1 MSIKDIR
8 DEIDKLDAQILKL
21 LNKRANNAIKI
32 GKLKGEEK
40 KPVYAPGREKHVI
53 DKLKEQN
60 TGPLSERN
68 ITAIFNEIISASR
81 SLESTLRVGYLGPEG
96 TFTHNAAIMNFGKSV
111 DYLTLPTISEVFYA
125 MDKGTID
132 FGVVPIENSINGAV
146 GQTYDMFMQ
155 TDFKIVAEVT
165 SKITHSLLSNGRLND
180 ITRVY
185 SKDQAIAQCRG
196 WISAHLPNA
205 ELIEVASTA
214 QGAVMAAKDP
224 KCAAIGSQL
233 LAGIHKM
240 DVVAERIEDEP
251 GNTTRFVVIGDQ
263 IPAASGKD
271 KTSLM
276 LSIIDKPGALSEILA
291 PFQDNNINLTK
302 IESRP
307 SRRKAW
313 DYLFFLDFLGHY
325 NSKKV
330 QGMLKHIEK
339 YCVFLRVLGSYPY
352 KPLDF

>member
-8 DEIDKLDAQILKL
+8 DEIDKLDARILKL
-21 LNKRANNAIKI
+21 LNKRAGNAIKI
-32 GKLKGEEK
+32 GTLKGTEK
-40 KPVYAPGREKHVI
+40 KPVYAPGREKNVI

-60 TGPLSERN
+60 TGPLSDRN

-111 DYLTLPTISEVFYA
+111 DYMTLPSISEVFYA
-125 MDKGTID
+125 MDKGNID

-155 TDFKIVAEVT
+155 TDLKIVAEVT
-165 SKITHSLLSNGRLND
+165 SKITHSLLSKGKLQN
-180 ITRVY
+180 ITRIY

-196 WISAHLPNA
+196 WISAHLPKA
-205 ELIEVASTA
+205 ELLEVASTA
-214 QGAVMAAKDP
+214 HGAVMASKDS
-224 KCAAIGSQL
+224 KHAAIGSQL

-330 QGMLKHIEK
+330 QAMLKHIEK

>member
-8 DEIDKLDAQILKL
+8 DEIDNLDIRILKL

-32 GKLKGEEK
+32 GKLKGVEK
-40 KPVYAPGREKHVI
+40 KPVYAPGREKHVT
-53 DKLKEQN
+53 DRLKEEN
-60 TGPLSERN
+60 SGPLSDRN
-68 ITAIFNEIISASR
+68 VTAIFNEIISASR
-81 SLESTLRVGYLGPEG
+81 SLESTLRIGYLGPEG

-111 DYLTLPTISEVFYA
+111 DYMTVSTIPEIFHTL
-125 MDKGTID
+125 DKGNID

-155 TDFKIVAEVT
+155 TDLKIVAEVT
-165 SKITHSLLSNGRLND
+165 SKITHSLLSKGKLGD
-180 ITRVY
+180 ITRIY

-196 WISAHLPNA
+196 WIAAHLPKA

-214 QGAVMAAKDP
+214 QGAVLSLKDS
-224 KCAAIGSQL
+224 KYAAIGSQL
-233 LAGIHKM
+233 LAGIHKLKI
-240 DVVAERIEDEP
+240 VAERIEDDP
-251 GNTTRFVVIGDQ
+251 GNTTRFVVIGNQ
-263 IPAASGKD
+263 IPAASGRD

-291 PFQDNNINLTK
+291 PFQDNKINLTK

-330 QGMLKHIEK
+330 QAMLKHIEK
-339 YCVFLRVLGSYPY
+339 YCVFLKVLGSYPY